1 MSSELFHSL
10 NPRLRSVDLYDFDF
24 LNVQSLATAV
34 VQLFSTDGPAHNQ
47 WFKRDTGILCLI
59 KDNQRKSYFF
69 RIYCMQRRSMIWEH
83 EVYTQIEY
91 KNPRPFL
98 HTFEAEVCNYV
109 IKYFGIKICFYK
121 KKHAFVGLYD
131 CFQFC

>member
-1 MSSELFHSL
+1 MQFYSIQ
-10 NPRLRSVDLYDFDF
+10 
-24 LNVQSLATAV
+24 QSLATAV

-69 RIYCMQRRSMIWEH
+69 RIYCMQRRAMIWEH

-98 HTFEAEVCNYV
+98 HTFEAEVINN
-109 IKYFGIKICFYK
+109 KYFFILIIFIIFMCF
-121 KKHAFVGLYD
+121 
-131 CFQFC
+131 